1 MDIPCKSLSNN
12 VACEQPQFTREW
24 HAKRDGR
31 ERARARARVGGGGE
45 DGRGMKYEIG
55 SLIADTESMLRDC
68 DNSNLREGT

>member
-31 ERARARARVGGGGE
+31 ERARARARVGGGG
-45 DGRGMKYEIG
+45 GRWSGDE
-55 SLIADTESMLRDC
+55 R
-68 DNSNLREGT
+68 